1 MEDLGISTTRGTRSF
16 APATLSLGGSTVL
29 FLAVLAERFL
39 DPAVPMCLVSKYEVT
54 THLMTRHCSG
64 RESWELDMNMCR

>member
-1 MEDLGISTTRGTRSF
+1 M
-16 APATLSLGGSTVL
+16 L